1 VTRRIMQFSSGG
13 HEAAAIVVP
22 GKRAFVI
29 EPTAPLIGVFDDQ
42 HHLFK
47 QSYVDLPPGTIFVA
61 TTDGITEA
69 RNPAGEFFGMTGFI
83 DVVEEN
89 AEEPAERIVSALIER
104 ARVFSAGNL
113 RDDIAVVAARFP

>member
-1 VTRRIMQFSSGG
+1 
-13 HEAAAIVVP
+13 VP
-22 GKRAFVI
+22 GQPARTI

-69 RNPAGEFFGMTGFI
+69 RNPAGEFFGMAGFI
-83 DVVEEN
+83 DVIEAHAHGSMEQ
-89 AEEPAERIVSALIER
+89 IVAALIEE
-104 ARVFSAGNL
+104 ARTFSADRL